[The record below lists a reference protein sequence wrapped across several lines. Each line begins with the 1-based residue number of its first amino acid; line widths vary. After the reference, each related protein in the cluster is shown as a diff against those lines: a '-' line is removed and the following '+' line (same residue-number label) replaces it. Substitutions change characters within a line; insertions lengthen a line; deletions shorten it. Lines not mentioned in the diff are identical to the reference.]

1 MKLTDWYFLM
11 DTTGAITF
19 VSAVLLVITLIL
31 NGITLIIYIN
41 KIKEK
46 NKFLFYKLNLGL
58 VNN

>member
-1 MKLTDWYFLM
+1 M

-58 VNN
+58 VNNWINE